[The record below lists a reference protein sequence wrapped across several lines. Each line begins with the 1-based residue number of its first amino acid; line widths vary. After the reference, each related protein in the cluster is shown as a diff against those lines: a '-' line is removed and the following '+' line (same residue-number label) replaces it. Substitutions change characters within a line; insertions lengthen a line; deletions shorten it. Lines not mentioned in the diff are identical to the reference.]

1 MVCLNSEYH
10 NLYAF
15 QRLEKASFNFSV
27 QIPFVRAHAHVQ
39 NLKRNEKKKIF
50 AYRNCFLSR
59 EDLTKKITNK
69 RHGEDGK
76 EENGG
81 ERGRECRGG
90 SYHSVPLPHL
100 NGYVVIPKITLW
112 AGFPPS
118 FQGRFMTAHNRVVTA
133 RQTPVKVT
141 TVIRDIKQLRNMY
154 TYVSMFRRDVE

>member
-15 QRLEKASFNFSV
+15 QSLEKASFNFSV

-39 NLKRNEKKKIF
+39 DLKRNEKKKIF

-76 EENGG
+76 EENGRG
-81 ERGRECRGG
+81 RGRESRGG
-90 SYHSVPLPHL
+90 SYHSDPLPHL
-100 NGYVVIPKITLW
+100 NGYVVISTITLW

-118 FQGRFMTAHNRVVTA
+118 FQGRFMTAHSRVATT
-133 RQTPVKVT
+133 RYTPVQVT
-141 TVIRDIKQLRNMY
+141 TVIRYIKQLRYMY
-154 TYVSMFRRDVE
+154 THVSMFGRDVE